1 MALINLDLISNTT
14 QTIDSSSGAQ
24 DGDTLEL
31 GLVSNGTLII
41 DGVDLTL
48 TNLIGGGVL
57 TSTTIILQNGAD
69 LTVDTALAGV
79 TAGSTFHYMIGDGT
93 SLTIDAALVSASLLD
108 GTTVDFLNANGN
120 GHFTYDSGLLN
131 LNLSNPPDVVNVDNG
146 DRVTVVGS
154 AGVQQVG
161 NTVTFYQPGILPGTL
176 GLPIVSYDI
185 PAGATYSYAD
195 ATDTLTFLT
204 PCFVRGTLIA
214 TPDGEIAVERLKA
227 GTVISSLNNG
237 AVAVKWVGNRSIDP
251 KTLDKPRN
259 DLPIRILAG
268 AIAENMPS
276 RDLYVSPDH
285 CMFVNGS
292 LVPAKLLINGTSVS
306 QPITLNPVDYYHI
319 ELEQHD
325 VIWANGAMAE
335 TYLDLGNRH
344 VFLEPGVLQF
354 TSPKAYDAKA
364 CYPLAYSGPA
374 VDAAR
379 AVITEREAE
388 LGFETEE
395 AKVS

>member
-1 MALINLDLISNTT
+1 MALINLNLISNST
-14 QTIDSSSGAQ
+14 QTIDAGSGAQ
-24 DGDTLEL
+24 NGDTLEL

-69 LTVDTALAGV
+69 LVVDTALAGV

-93 SLTIDAALVSASLLD
+93 SLEIQAAAISASLLD

-120 GHFTYDSGLLN
+120 GHFIYDSGLLN
-131 LNLSNPPDVVNVDNG
+131 IALSSPPDIVNVDNG
-146 DRVTVVGS
+146 DRVTVIGS
-154 AGVQQVG
+154 ASVQQSG
-161 NTVTFYQPGILPGTL
+161 NTVTFYGPLGILQ
-176 GLPIVSYDI
+176 PIASYDI
-185 PAGATYSYAD
+185 PAGATYTYSN

-268 AIAENMPS
+268 AIAEDMPS

-292 LVPAKLLINGTSVS
+292 LVPAKLLINGTTVS

-379 AVITEREAE
+379 AIITEREGE
-388 LGFETEE
+388 LGYETEE

>member
-1 MALINLDLISNTT
+1 MAVINLNLISNST
-14 QTIDSSSGAQ
+14 QTIDAGSGAQ

-57 TSTTIILQNGAD
+57 TSSTIILQNGAD
-69 LTVDTALAGV
+69 LVVDTALAGV

-93 SLTIDAALVSASLLD
+93 SLEIQAAAISASLLD

-120 GHFTYDSGLLN
+120 GHFIYDSGLLN
-131 LNLSNPPDVVNVDNG
+131 IALSSPPDIVNVDNG
-146 DRVTVVGS
+146 DRVTVIGS
-154 AGVQQVG
+154 ASVQQAG
-161 NTVTFYQPGILPGTL
+161 NTVTFYGPLGILQ
-176 GLPIVSYDI
+176 PIASYDI
-185 PAGATYSYAD
+185 PAGATYTYNN

-292 LVPAKLLINGTSVS
+292 LVPAKLLINGTTVS
-306 QPITLNPVDYYHI
+306 QPITLKPIDYYHI

-374 VDAAR
+374 VDEAR
-379 AVITEREAE
+379 AIVSEREVE
-388 LGFETEE
+388 LGYETEE

>member
-1 MALINLDLISNTT
+1 MAVINLNLISNTT
-14 QTIDSSSGAQ
+14 QTIDAGSGAQ
-24 DGDTLEL
+24 NGDTLEL

-69 LTVDTALAGV
+69 LVVDTALAGV

-93 SLTIDAALVSASLLD
+93 SLEIQAAAISASLLD

-120 GHFTYDSGLLN
+120 GHFIYDSGLLN
-131 LNLSNPPDVVNVDNG
+131 IALSSPPDIVNVDNG
-146 DRVTVVGS
+146 DRVTVIGS
-154 AGVQQVG
+154 ASVQQSG
-161 NTVTFYQPGILPGTL
+161 NTVTFYGPLGILQ
-176 GLPIVSYDI
+176 PIASYDI
-185 PAGATYSYAD
+185 PAGATYTYSN

-227 GTVISSLNNG
+227 GTIISSLNNG

-259 DLPIRILAG
+259 DLPIRILTG
-268 AIAENMPS
+268 ALGENMPS

-292 LVPAKLLINGTSVS
+292 LVPAKLLINGTTVS
-306 QPITLNPVDYYHI
+306 QPITLQPVDYYHI

-354 TSPKAYDAKA
+354 TSPKAYDARA

-379 AVITEREAE
+379 AIITDREVE
-388 LGFETEE
+388 HGYETEE

>member
-1 MALINLDLISNTT
+1 MALINLNLISNST
-14 QTIDSSSGAQ
+14 QTIDAGSGAQ
-24 DGDTLEL
+24 NGDTLEL

-69 LTVDTALAGV
+69 LVVDTALAGV

-93 SLTIDAALVSASLLD
+93 SLEIQAAAISASLLD

-120 GHFTYDSGLLN
+120 GHFIYDSGLLN
-131 LNLSNPPDVVNVDNG
+131 IALSSPPDIVNVDNG
-146 DRVTVVGS
+146 DRVTVIGS
-154 AGVQQVG
+154 ASVQQSG
-161 NTVTFYQPGILPGTL
+161 NTVTFYGPLGILQ
-176 GLPIVSYDI
+176 PIASYDI
-185 PAGATYSYAD
+185 PAGATYTYSN

-268 AIAENMPS
+268 AIAEDMPS

-292 LVPAKLLINGTSVS
+292 LVPAKLLINGTTVN

-379 AVITEREAE
+379 AIITEREVE
-388 LGFETEE
+388 LGYETEE

>member
-1 MALINLDLISNTT
+1 MAVINLNLISNST
-14 QTIDSSSGAQ
+14 QTIDAGSGAQ

-69 LTVDTALAGV
+69 LVVDTALAGV

-93 SLTIDAALVSASLLD
+93 SLEIQAAAINASILD

-120 GHFTYDSGLLN
+120 GQFIFDPGAVN
-131 LNLSNPPDVVNVDNG
+131 LNLSSPPDIVNVDNG
-146 DRVTVVGS
+146 DEVTVIGS
-154 AGVQQVG
+154 ASVQQTG
-161 NTVTFYQPGILPGTL
+161 NTVTFFGGL
-176 GLPIVSYDI
+176 GGLIPLAAYDI
-185 PAGATYSYAD
+185 PAGATYTYNN

-227 GTVISSLNNG
+227 GTIISSLNNG

-268 AIAENMPS
+268 AIAEDMPS

-292 LVPAKLLINGTSVS
+292 LVPAKLLINGTTIS

-379 AVITEREAE
+379 AIITEREVE
-388 LGFETEE
+388 LGYETDE

>member
-1 MALINLDLISNTT
+1 MAVINLDLISNST
-14 QTIDSSSGAQ
+14 QTIDAGSGAQ

-69 LTVDTALAGV
+69 LVVDTALAGV

-93 SLTIDAALVSASLLD
+93 SLEIQAAAINASILD

-120 GHFTYDSGLLN
+120 GHFIYDAGLVN
-131 LNLSNPPDVVNVDNG
+131 LNISNPPDIVNVDAG
-146 DRVTVVGS
+146 DRVTVIDS
-154 AGVQQVG
+154 ASVQQVG
-161 NTVTFYQPGILPGTL
+161 NTVTFYGPLGILQ
-176 GLPIVSYDI
+176 PIASYDI
-185 PAGATYSYAD
+185 PAGATYTYSD
-195 ATDTLTFLT
+195 ATDTITFLT

-227 GTVISSLNNG
+227 GMVISSLNNG

-259 DLPIRILAG
+259 DLPVRILAG

-276 RDLYVSPDH
+276 RDLRVSPDH

-292 LVPAKLLINGTSVS
+292 LVPAKLLINGTTVS

-354 TSPKAYDAKA
+354 TSPKAYEAKA

>member
-14 QTIDSSSGAQ
+14 QTIDASSGAQ

-57 TSTTIILQNGAD
+57 TSTTIQLQNGAD
-69 LTVDTALAGV
+69 LVVDTALAGV
-79 TAGSTFHYMIGDGT
+79 TAGSTFNYQIGDGT
-93 SLTIDAALVSASLLD
+93 SLTIQAAAISASLLD
-108 GTTVDFLNANGN
+108 GTTVDFSNANGN
-120 GHFTYDSGLLN
+120 GHFIYDSGLLN
-131 LNLSNPPDVVNVDNG
+131 IALSSPPDIVGVDNG
-146 DRVTVVGS
+146 DRVTVVDS
-154 AGVQQVG
+154 ASVQQVG
-161 NTVTFYQPGILPGTL
+161 NTVTFYGSLGILQ
-176 GLPIVSYDI
+176 PIASYDI
-185 PAGATYSYAD
+185 PAGATYSYNN

-214 TPDGEIAVERLKA
+214 TPEGQIAVERLKV
-227 GTVISSLNNG
+227 GDLILSLNNG
-237 AVAVKWVGNRSIDP
+237 PVAVKWIGSRAIDP

-259 DLPIRILAG
+259 DLPIRISAG
-268 AIAENMPS
+268 AIAENMPE
-276 RDLYVSPDH
+276 RDLSVSPDH
-285 CMFVNGS
+285 CMFVGGS
-292 LVPAKLLINGTSVS
+292 LIPAKLLINGTTIT
-306 QPITLNPVDYYHI
+306 QPVTLSSMEYFHI
-319 ELEQHD
+319 ELEEHD

-379 AVITEREAE
+379 AVIAARESA
-388 LGFETEE
+388 LGFEADE
-395 AKVS
+395 AKAS

>member
-1 MALINLDLISNTT
+1 MALINLNLISNTT
-14 QTIDSSSGAQ
+14 QTIDAGSGAQ

-57 TSTTIILQNGAD
+57 TSTTLILQNGAD
-69 LTVDTALAGV
+69 LVVDTTLAGV

-93 SLTIDAALVSASLLD
+93 SLTIEAALISASLLD

-120 GHFTYDSGLLN
+120 GHFVYDSGLLN
-131 LNLSNPPDVVNVDNG
+131 IALSSPPDIVNVDNG
-146 DRVTVVGS
+146 DRVTVIGS
-154 AGVQQVG
+154 ASVGQVG
-161 NTVTFYQPGILPGTL
+161 NTVTFYGPLGILQ
-176 GLPIVSYDI
+176 PIASYDI
-185 PAGATYSYAD
+185 PAGATYTYSND
-195 ATDTLTFLT
+195 TDTLTFLT

-214 TPDGEIAVERLKA
+214 TPTGEIAVERLKA
-227 GTVISSLNNG
+227 GDLISSLNNG
-237 AVAVKWVGNRSIDP
+237 TVAVKWVGNRAIDP

-259 DLPIRILAG
+259 DLPVRILAG
-268 AIAENMPS
+268 AIAEDMPS

-292 LVPAKLLINGTSVS
+292 LVPAKLLINGTTVS
-306 QPITLNPVDYYHI
+306 QPITLNPIDYYHV

-379 AVITEREAE
+379 AIITEREVE
-388 LGFETEE
+388 LGYETDE

>member
-1 MALINLDLISNTT
+1 MALINLNLISNST
-14 QTIDSSSGAQ
+14 QTIDAGSGAQ
-24 DGDTLEL
+24 NGDTLEL

-69 LTVDTALAGV
+69 LVVDTALAGV

-93 SLTIDAALVSASLLD
+93 SLEIQAAAISASLLD

-120 GHFTYDSGLLN
+120 GHFIYDSGLLN
-131 LNLSNPPDVVNVDNG
+131 IALSSPPDIVNVDNG
-146 DRVTVVGS
+146 DRVTVIGS
-154 AGVQQVG
+154 ASVQQSG
-161 NTVTFYQPGILPGTL
+161 NTVTFYGPLGILQ
-176 GLPIVSYDI
+176 PIASYDI
-185 PAGATYSYAD
+185 PAGATYTYSN

-268 AIAENMPS
+268 AIAEDMPS

-292 LVPAKLLINGTSVS
+292 LVPAKLLINGTTVS

-379 AVITEREAE
+379 AIITEREVE
-388 LGFETEE
+388 LGYETEE

>member
-1 MALINLDLISNTT
+1 MALINLNLISNST
-14 QTIDSSSGAQ
+14 QTIDAGSGAQ
-24 DGDTLEL
+24 NGDTLEL

-69 LTVDTALAGV
+69 LVVDTALAGV

-93 SLTIDAALVSASLLD
+93 SLEIQAAAISASLLD

-120 GHFTYDSGLLN
+120 GHFIYDSGLLN
-131 LNLSNPPDVVNVDNG
+131 IALSSPPDIVNVDNG
-146 DRVTVVGS
+146 DRVTVIGS
-154 AGVQQVG
+154 ASVQQSG
-161 NTVTFYQPGILPGTL
+161 NTVTFYGPLGILQ
-176 GLPIVSYDI
+176 PIASYDI
-185 PAGATYSYAD
+185 PAGATYTYSN

-268 AIAENMPS
+268 AIAEDMPS

-292 LVPAKLLINGTSVS
+292 LVPAKLLINGTTVS

-379 AVITEREAE
+379 AIITEREVE
-388 LGFETEE
+388 LGYETDE